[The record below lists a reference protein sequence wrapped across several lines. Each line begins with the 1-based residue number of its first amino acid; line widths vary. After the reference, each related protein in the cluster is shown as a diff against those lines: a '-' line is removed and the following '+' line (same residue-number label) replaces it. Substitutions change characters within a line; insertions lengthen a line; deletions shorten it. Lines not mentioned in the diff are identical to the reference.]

1 MNAGGMQLWA
11 GILGASGVG
20 IGAFGAH
27 ALKATLEANGRAPTF
42 QTGVQ
47 VRVPPSCAAGILP
60 LLTLLSFPDPGPA
73 TQYHLLHAV
82 ALLALSG
89 ATKGDEHSAVAKCW
103 ISGTVLFSG
112 SLYGLACTSLA
123 SAPVACYWRCP
134 RGESRE
140 RGG

>member
-60 LLTLLSFPDPGPA
+60 LLTLLS
-73 TQYHLLHAV
+73 QYHLLHAV

-123 SAPVACYWRCP
+123 SAPVACFWRRP